1 MDKINTVD
9 TFDYSIIAAAGCQ
22 KRRQGNQGRRNDK
35 RIYKDLFCAFD
46 IETTNHPDLEQAFM
60 YIWQFQIEDQTI
72 IGRTWMEFKEFMYN
86 CRLRLK
92 EHEYLM
98 IYVHNLSF
106 EFSFLKGIYNFKKD
120 EVFSIEPRKVL
131 RCTMWDHFEIRCS
144 YLLTNMNLA
153 TFTKRMGVT
162 QKLSGEDFN
171 YTKIRYPWTE
181 LSDQELQY
189 CIVDVQGLVEALKVY
204 FEIEHDNFY
213 TIPFT
218 STGFVRRDVKRAMR
232 HYNRQDLYNMQPD
245 YEVFKILR
253 EAFRGGNTHANRY
266 YANTI
271 MENIASYDRV
281 SSYPDV
287 QINELFPMSPWIRE
301 ENVTAERACR
311 IIYKHQ
317 RAALMR
323 VGFRNIRL
331 KDPLWGCPYIPKHK
345 CRNLGQHANDNG
357 RILWSS
363 WLEVSLCDPDLK
375 IIMQEYD
382 YDSITFY
389 DFYHCRYG
397 RLPKPLREEIQ
408 KFYRDKTE
416 LKGVAGQELFYML
429 QKVKLNSIYGMS
441 VQAPVKQTI
450 DFIDGQWIEQ
460 EEPEQDL
467 LNKNNAKAFLVY
479 SWGVWTT
486 AHARME
492 LEKAINIV
500 GPERFVYCD
509 TDSVKFI
516 DDGKVSFN
524 AYNESR
530 ERTSKEN
537 GGVAE
542 DPAGHKH
549 YLGVYENEGT
559 YKRFCTMGAKK
570 YAYEDASGELHITVA
585 GVSKYKGAQELAQRG
600 GLDAFKEGFIWY
612 DAGGLESIY
621 NDDPEIKEVDIDGHK
636 LQISSNV
643 FLRPSTY
650 TLGITG
656 EYARIL
662 ENPVIWLAL
671 MQ

>member
-1 MDKINTVD
+1 MGKINTID
-9 TFDYSIIAAAGCQ
+9 TFDYSIISAAGLQ
-22 KRRQGNQGRRNDK
+22 KRRQGNQGRKNDK
-35 RIYKDLFCAFD
+35 RAYKDLFCAFD

-72 IGRTWMEFKEFMYN
+72 IGRTWMEFKEFLHN

-120 EVFSIEPRKVL
+120 DVFSIEPRKVL

-144 YLLTNMNLA
+144 YLLTNMSLD
-153 TFTKRMGVT
+153 TFTARMGVT
-162 QKLSGEDFN
+162 RKLSGDDFD

-181 LSDQELQY
+181 LTDQELRY
-189 CIVDVQGLVEALKVY
+189 CVVDVQGLVEALKVY
-204 FEIEHDNFY
+204 FKIENDNFY

-245 YEVFKILR
+245 YEVFRILR

-271 MENIASYDRV
+271 MENITSFDRV

-301 ENVTAERACR
+301 DNITAERACR

-363 WLEVSLCDPDLK
+363 WLELSICDPDLK

-408 KFYRDKTE
+408 KFYKDKTE
-416 LKGVAGQELFYML
+416 LKGVEGQELFYML
-429 QKVKLNSIYGMS
+429 QKAKLNSIYGMS
-441 VQAPVKQTI
+441 VQSPVKQTI

-460 EEPEQDL
+460 EEPEEDL

-516 DDGKVSFN
+516 EDGKVSFN

-530 ERTSKEN
+530 RRTSKNN
-537 GGVAE
+537 GGVAA

-549 YLGVYENEGT
+549 QQQQIKQQSISIRY
-559 YKRFCTMGAKK
+559 
-570 YAYEDASGELHITVA
+570 
-585 GVSKYKGAQELAQRG
+585 QE
-600 GLDAFKEGFIWY
+600 
-612 DAGGLESIY
+612 IY
-621 NDDPEIKEVDIDGHK
+621 IPLKI
-636 LQISSNV
+636 
-643 FLRPSTY
+643 
-650 TLGITG
+650 
-656 EYARIL
+656 
-662 ENPVIWLAL
+662 
-671 MQ
+671 